1 MHELGITRNLVAIV
15 ADAAKGRTVTRVNLD
30 VGELS
35 GIMAD
40 AISFCFDVVVKGTAI
55 EGASLAVRAV
65 PGRGECLECGAAVE
79 MPSRIT
85 ACVCGSRRIHVS
97 QGEDIKIASMELQEV
112 A

>member
-15 ADAAKGRTVTRVNLD
+15 ADAAGSRKVTRVNLD

-35 GIMAD
+35 GVMAD
-40 AISFCFDVVVKGTAI
+40 AIKFCFDVVAKDSPI
-55 EGASLAVRAV
+55 DGALLAVRMV
-65 PGRGECLECGAAVE
+65 PGKGLCQECGAAVE

-85 ACVCGSRRIHVS
+85 ACSCGSRRIHVS
-97 QGEDIKIASMELQEV
+97 QGEDVKIASMELLEV